1 MFISYAQN
9 FEDVML
15 WRALKD
21 VKDGFY
27 IDIGS
32 QEPFL
37 YSVSCGFSLNNWQG
51 ISVEP
56 SDQFFEKF
64 KMERPRDRI
73 LQHFISSKREKVD
86 FYIFPDTGLSTG
98 DEKIA
103 RIHKENGFSSFIKK
117 VETITLDDLF
127 NTVGSRDVHW
137 MKIDV
142 EGYEKQVI
150 EGWNKPIFPWILCVE
165 STVPLSREEN
175 YDSWEFLIEKKGYR
189 FVYQDGLNRF
199 YLHENHL
206 DLKSYFQYPPNPL
219 QDLYISI
226 SHHEIGPVMHR
237 ALSAERRANDV
248 EMRLGIIEQEKIQS
262 DNRFQHS
269 ENWAR
274 DLERQIFEHQKYLEN
289 KDHLIE
295 VLNQKLKEQ
304 EDRAILAEASAKEQ
318 EDRAIRAEKELRKI
332 YGSKS
337 WKITKPLRVLYKILR
352 NKK

>member
-1 MFISYAQN
+1 MTFISYAQN

-73 LQHFISSKREKVD
+73 LQHFISSKREEVD

-98 DEKIA
+98 DERIA
-103 RIHKENGFSSFIKK
+103 RIHKEKGFSSFIKK

-189 FVYQDGLNRF
+189 FVYKDGLNRF

-206 DLKSYFQYPPNPL
+206 NLKDSFLNPPGVF
-219 QDLYISI
+219 DDFVSI
-226 SHHEIGPVMHR
+226 SHHEIGSVMHR

-262 DNRFQHS
+262 DNRFHQA
-269 ENWAR
+269 ENWGR
-274 DLERQIFEHQKYLEN
+274 DLERQIFKNQKHLEN
-289 KDHLIE
+289 KDHLIAD
-295 VLNQKLKEQ
+295 LTQKVKEQENRALLAEASAREQ
-304 EDRAILAEASAKEQ
+304 EDRAILAE
-318 EDRAIRAEKELRKI
+318 KELNSV
-332 YGSKS
+332 YNSKS